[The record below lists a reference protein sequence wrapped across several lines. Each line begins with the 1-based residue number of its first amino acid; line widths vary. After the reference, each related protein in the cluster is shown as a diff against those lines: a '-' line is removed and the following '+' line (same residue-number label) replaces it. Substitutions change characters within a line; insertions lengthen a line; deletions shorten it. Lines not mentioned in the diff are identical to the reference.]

1 MPRDV
6 ATGRELRA
14 FGPKTIAH
22 DGAFSPDG
30 KTLVSAQDI
39 TVPAPPP
46 HPLALMYAD
55 EFQAG
60 IAVISDVESANELLR
75 VGAVPRQP
83 AKQ

>member
-1 MPRDV
+1 
-6 ATGRELRA
+6 
-14 FGPKTIAH
+14 
-22 DGAFSPDG
+22 
-30 KTLVSAQDI
+30 
-39 TVPAPPP
+39 
-46 HPLALMYAD
+46 MYAD